1 MTLSI
6 IRHFHFPK
14 IPWPSSKLNSS
25 HNATHF
31 QKLKFPDPPQLDIFL
46 KCLSP
51 YFRGGGGRGGGGV
64 HAMSSDFIL
73 QIIFWRNTVDVYTI
87 SHKENLVVNPNLQ
100 IMSNKF
106 PWILSNLLLLLGI
119 TLFYKCH
126 DTFWTILQSYVQ
138 LHCPNNR
145 YWTYITI
152 YPLQCYNNGT
162 FIESIYFFTSVLGS
176 LCHKRN
182 YISIPWKNTRL

>member
-1 MTLSI
+1 
-6 IRHFHFPK
+6 
-14 IPWPSSKLNSS
+14 
-25 HNATHF
+25 
-31 QKLKFPDPPQLDIFL
+31 
-46 KCLSP
+46 
-51 YFRGGGGRGGGGV
+51 
-64 HAMSSDFIL
+64 MSSDFIL

-106 PWILSNLLLLLGI
+106 LWILSNLLFLLGI

-126 DTFWTILQSYVQ
+126 DTFWKILQSYVQ

-182 YISIPWKNTRL
+182 YISIPWKNTRLYCLKRFNFYARQTLCIPIKPQIWRCTNMVTALHKYNYLRFLLWF